1 MQVFRGIPTQAD
13 RPAVLTI
20 GNFDG
25 VHRGHQAL
33 LKLLT
38 DKARALGLPAVVL
51 TFEPHPREYFAPAD
65 APARLASLREKL
77 LLLEASGVDRVH
89 VCRFNTAFAAQPA
102 SGFIDDILVR
112 GLDVRH
118 LFIGDDFCFGARRQ
132 GNFSMLQDAGRRHGF
147 GVESMPT
154 LSVEDERVSSS
165 AVRDALADGDLGHAA
180 RLLGRP
186 YSIAGRVMHGD
197 KLGRQLGF
205 PTANI
210 QMKHRRPALGGVFAV
225 SVEGL
230 GEGCIGGVAN
240 IGIRP
245 TATDAAR
252 PRLEVHLFDWTRECY
267 GAHLR
272 VHFLHKLRN
281 EQKFESLDALT
292 AQIRRDAEA
301 ARTWLAQRT
310 DSNSTPPSTL
320 SPTPNSNGREG

>member
-1 MQVFRGIPTQAD
+1 MQVVRGIPTQAD

-65 APARLASLREKL
+65 APARLASMREKL
-77 LLLEASGVDRVH
+77 LLLEACGVDRVH
-89 VCRFNTAFAAQPA
+89 VCRFDKAFAAQPA
-102 SGFIDDILVR
+102 SGFIDDFLVR
-112 GLDVRH
+112 GLAVRH

-132 GNFSMLQDAGRRHGF
+132 GNFAMLQQAGLSHGF
-147 GVESMPT
+147 GVESMTT
-154 LSVEDERVSSS
+154 LSVAGERVSSS
-165 AVRDALADGDLGHAA
+165 AVRDALATGDLDHAA

-186 YSIAGRVMHGD
+186 YSIAGRVVHGD

-210 QMKHRRPALGGVFAV
+210 QLKHRRPALAGVFAV
-225 SVEGL
+225 RVEGL
-230 GEGCIGGVAN
+230 GERSIDGVAN

-245 TATDAAR
+245 TATDIPR
-252 PRLEVHLFDWTRECY
+252 PRLEVHLFDWSEPCY
-267 GAHLR
+267 DAHLR
-272 VHFLHKLRN
+272 VHFLHKLRD
-281 EQKFESLDALT
+281 EQKFASLDALT

-301 ARTWLAQRT
+301 ARAWLAQ
-310 DSNSTPPSTL
+310 N
-320 SPTPNSNGREG
+320 PTPNSTGPEA

>member
-1 MQVFRGIPTQAD
+1 MQVVRGIPSQAD

-38 DKARALGLPAVVL
+38 DKARAMGLQAVVL

-77 LLLEASGVDRVH
+77 LLLAASGVDRVH
-89 VCRFNTAFAAQPA
+89 VCRFDTAFAAQPPR
-102 SGFIDDILVR
+102 SFIDDILVR

-132 GNFSMLQDAGRRHGF
+132 GDFAMLQEAGRTHGF
-147 GVESMPT
+147 GVESMIT
-154 LSVEDERVSSS
+154 LSVEGERVSSS
-165 AVRDALADGDLGHAA
+165 AVRDALAEGDLDHAA
-180 RLLGRP
+180 RLLGRA
-186 YSIAGRVMHGD
+186 YSIAGRVVHGD

-205 PTANI
+205 PTANV
-210 QMKHRRPALGGVFAV
+210 QLKHRRPALSGVFAV

-230 GEGCIGGVAN
+230 GAQRVGGVAN
-240 IGIRP
+240 IGVRP
-245 TATDAAR
+245 TATDIPR
-252 PRLEVHLFDWTRECY
+252 PRLEVHLFDWQQECY

-281 EQKFESLDALT
+281 EQKFESLDALKT
-292 AQIRRDAEA
+292 QIRIDADA
-301 ARTWLAQRT
+301 ARAWLARY
-310 DSNSTPPSTL
+310 SH
-320 SPTPNSNGREG
+320 PTPLQHPDGREG